1 MADGDSDALAGA
13 ADVMDHLASGAN
25 RDEPPADARSNNS
38 SVTPLHIT
46 NRETN
51 ARLNRALCAVRVGLV
66 KRADSAG
73 SATWARLTFKRP
85 DASLYGPSRRSLTT
99 GRHWTTTLIPAGVV
113 DA

>member
-46 NRETN
+46 NREIKQSALTRCEWVWSN
-51 ARLNRALCAVRVGLV
+51 APTRLAPQPG
-66 KRADSAG
+66 
-73 SATWARLTFKRP
+73 P
-85 DASLYGPSRRSLTT
+85 ASLLSGRTPPFT
-99 GRHWTTTLIPAGVV
+99 GHRVV
-113 DA
+113 V